1 MTYYK
6 ALLDGVP
13 LDFIS
18 IPIIVHCMVE
28 QASISY
34 CPHEDLESLEIAK
47 KNQHLAKG
55 LDDTF
60 QKLGHGFS
68 CMRKPSDILID
79 LMERIE
85 AQVAREAKET
95 KEAAEKALEVEKIAA
110 QEVENALKLVH
121 NHANANSK
129 TSSQQIPLITS
140 NLEKNK
146 SLVLQSNRELSNVAS
161 IVIEQPFTKIGSLM
175 LQDPRI
181 LVLTEVGD
189 DVSQISD
196 LSEGSSTKTQEGEDH
211 LIIIHEFDRVGR
223 LKATIEQQKLEFWD
237 SIDVV
242 KVEKHMLSLLAYPG
256 TPLTT
261 YFNIG
266 ASFVMDT

>member
-196 LSEGSSTKTQEGEDH
+196 LSEGSSTKTQAGEDH